1 MNPEQVHTAL
11 TQSDIIQL
19 ISIGVALLIG
29 IASILISIFTLR
41 QNSKMI
47 EESTR
52 PVISIYSEYINTGV
66 PYLYIVIKNFGQ
78 TAATITQFNYN
89 YDFVNSNAYA
99 LKTGKDYLKDL
110 SYSTLAPNQSRI
122 CALDCQNI
130 NAPVTF
136 DIEYK
141 SNSKTYNDTICLNLK
156 GGATMAVGKSD
167 EYNGDVLGTIS
178 YTLQEMLQKSL

>member
-1 MNPEQVHTAL
+1 VNLDQVNTTL
-11 TQSDIIQL
+11 NQSDIIQL
-19 ISIGVALLIG
+19 IGIGVALLIG
-29 IASILISIFTLR
+29 IASILISIFTLK

-52 PVISIYSEYINTGV
+52 PVIYSEYINTGV

-110 SYSTLAPNQSRI
+110 AYSTLAPNQSRI
-122 CALDCQNI
+122 CALDYQNI
-130 NAPVTF
+130 NTPVTF

-141 SNSKTYNDTICLNLK
+141 SNLKTYNDTICLNLK

-167 EYNGDVLGTIS
+167 EYNGDVLGAIS